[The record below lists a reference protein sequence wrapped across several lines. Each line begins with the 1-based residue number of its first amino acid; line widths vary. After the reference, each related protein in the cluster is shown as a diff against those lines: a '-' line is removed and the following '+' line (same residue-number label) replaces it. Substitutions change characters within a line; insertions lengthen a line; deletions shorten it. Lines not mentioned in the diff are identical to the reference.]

1 MAAPNIVNVATIK
14 GNTNV
19 AVLGATSGNIV
30 TNAASSGKVF
40 KLNTIILSNFD
51 GTTAYDATITMYS
64 ARAGATKNLVSTVS
78 VPADASLVVLDKS
91 TALYMEEG
99 DILSGFASAA
109 SKIDVTASFEEI
121 S

>member
-19 AVLGATSGNIV
+19 ATLGATTGNIV

-40 KLNTIILSNFD
+40 KINTVILANFD
-51 GTTAYDATITMYS
+51 GTTAYDATLTLYS
-64 ARAGATKNLVSTVS
+64 ARAGVTKNLVSTIS
-78 VPADASLVVLDKS
+78 VPADASLVVLDKT

-99 DILSGFASAA
+99 DILAGFASAA
-109 SKIDVTASFEEI
+109 SKIDATVSFEEI

>member
-19 AVLGATSGNIV
+19 ATLGATTGNIV

-40 KLNTIILSNFD
+40 KINTVILANFD
-51 GTTAYDATITMYS
+51 GTTAYDATLTLYS
-64 ARAGATKNLVSTVS
+64 ARAGVTKNLVSTIS
-78 VPADASLVVLDKS
+78 VPADASLVVLDKT
-91 TALYMEEG
+91 TAMYMEEG
-99 DILSGFASAA
+99 DILAGFASAA
-109 SKIDVTASFEEI
+109 SKIDVAVSFEEI

>member
-19 AVLGATSGNIV
+19 ATLGATTGNIV
-30 TNAASSGKVF
+30 TNAAASGKVF
-40 KLNTIILSNFD
+40 KINTVILSNFD
-51 GTTAYDATITMYS
+51 GTTAYDATLTLYS

-78 VPADASLVVLDKS
+78 VPADASLVVLDKT

-99 DILSGFASAA
+99 DILAGVASAA
-109 SKIDVTASFEEI
+109 NKLDVTVSFEEI

>member
-19 AVLGATSGNIV
+19 ATLGATTGNIV

-40 KLNTIILSNFD
+40 KINTVILANFD
-51 GTTAYDATITMYS
+51 GTTAYDATLTLYS
-64 ARAGATKNLVSTVS
+64 ARAGVTKNLVSTIS
-78 VPADASLVVLDKS
+78 VPADASLVVLDKT
-91 TALYMEEG
+91 TAMYMEEG
-99 DILSGFASAA
+99 DILAGFASSA
-109 SKIDVTASFEEI
+109 SKIDVAVSFEEI

>member
-19 AVLGATSGNIV
+19 ATLGATTGNIV

-40 KLNTIILSNFD
+40 KINTVILSNFD
-51 GTTAYDATITMYS
+51 GTTAYDATLTLYS
-64 ARAGATKNLVSTVS
+64 ARAGVTKNLVSTIS
-78 VPADASLVVLDKS
+78 VPADASLVVLDKT

-99 DILSGFASAA
+99 DILAGFASAA
-109 SKIDVTASFEEI
+109 SKIDATVSFEEI

>member
-19 AVLGATSGNIV
+19 ATLGATTGNIV

-40 KLNTIILSNFD
+40 KINTVILSNFD
-51 GTTAYDATITMYS
+51 GTTAYDATLTLYS
-64 ARAGATKNLVSTVS
+64 ARAGLTKNLVSTIS
-78 VPADASLVVLDKS
+78 VPADASLVVLDKT

-99 DILSGFASAA
+99 DILAGFASAA
-109 SKIDVTASFEEI
+109 SKIDATVSFEEI

>member
-19 AVLGATSGNIV
+19 ATLGATTGNIV
-30 TNAASSGKVF
+30 TNAAASGKVF
-40 KLNTIILSNFD
+40 KINTVILSNFD
-51 GTTAYDATITMYS
+51 GTTAYDATLTLYS
-64 ARAGATKNLVSTVS
+64 ARAGATKNLVSTIS
-78 VPADASLVVLDKS
+78 VPADASLVVLDKT

-99 DILSGFASAA
+99 DILAGFASAA
-109 SKIDVTASFEEI
+109 SKIDAMVSFEEI

>member
-30 TNAASSGKVF
+30 TNTASSGKVF
-40 KLNTIILSNFD
+40 KVNTVILSNFD
-51 GTTAYDATITMYS
+51 GTTAYDATITLFS

-78 VPADASLVVLDKS
+78 VPADASLVVIDKT
-91 TALYMEEG
+91 TAIYMEEG
-99 DILSGFASAA
+99 DILAGLASAA
-109 SKIDVTASFEEI
+109 NKIDVTVSFEEI

>member
-1 MAAPNIVNVATIK
+1 MAAPNIVNVATIR

-40 KLNTIILSNFD
+40 KINTVLLSNFD
-51 GTTAYDATITMYS
+51 GSTAYDATLTLYS
-64 ARAGATKNLVSTVS
+64 ARAGVTKNLVSTVS
-78 VPADASLVVLDKS
+78 VPADASLVVIDKTTS
-91 TALYMEEG
+91 LYMEEG
-99 DILSGFASAA
+99 DILAGLASAA
-109 SKIDVTASFEEI
+109 NKIDVTVSFEEI

>member
-1 MAAPNIVNVATIK
+1 MAAPNIVNVATIR

-19 AVLGATSGNIV
+19 ATLGATSGNIV

-40 KLNTIILSNFD
+40 KVNTVILSNFD

-78 VPADASLVVLDKS
+78 VPADASLIVIDKTTS
-91 TALYMEEG
+91 VYMEEG
-99 DILSGFASAA
+99 DIIAGLASAA
-109 SKIDVTASFEEI
+109 NKIDVTI
-121 S
+121 SYEDIS

>member
-19 AVLGATSGNIV
+19 ATLGATTGNIV

-40 KLNTIILSNFD
+40 KINTVILSNFD
-51 GTTAYDATITMYS
+51 GTTAYDATLTLYS
-64 ARAGATKNLVSTVS
+64 ARAGVTKNLVSTIS
-78 VPADASLVVLDKS
+78 VPADASLVVLDKT

-99 DILSGFASAA
+99 DILAGLASAA
-109 SKIDVTASFEEI
+109 SKIDVAVSFEEI

>member
-19 AVLGATSGNIV
+19 ATLGATTGNIV
-30 TNAASSGKVF
+30 TNAAASGKVF
-40 KLNTIILSNFD
+40 KINTVILSNFD
-51 GTTAYDATITMYS
+51 GTTAYDATLTLYS
-64 ARAGATKNLVSTVS
+64 ARAGLTKNLVSTIS
-78 VPADASLVVLDKS
+78 VPADASLVVLDKT

-99 DILSGFASAA
+99 DILAGFASAA
-109 SKIDVTASFEEI
+109 SKIDATVSFEEI